1 MSKISMK
8 AGGFQKWFA
17 TVVASSD
24 KEGFGSDTKF
34 NKLIESEGWDPDD
47 IEVKIS
53 LNGVEFS
60 NLDDFFAR
68 VDQHIENEAHRL
80 SEVDASNQKKLDAI
94 REVLNNGYQDD

>member
-17 TVVASSD
+17 TVIASSD
-24 KEGFGSDTKF
+24 NEGFGKDSKF
-34 NKLIESEGWDPDD
+34 NKLIEAEGWNPDD

-60 NLDDFFAR
+60 NLDDFFSR
-68 VDQHIENEAHRL
+68 VDQHIENESHRL
-80 SEVDASNQKKLDAI
+80 AEVDASNQKKLEAI
-94 REVLNNGYQDD
+94 REVLNSGYEDD

>member
-17 TVVASSD
+17 TVIASSD

-34 NKLIESEGWDPDD
+34 NRLIEAEGWNPDD

-53 LNGVEFS
+53 LNGVDFD
-60 NLDDFFAR
+60 NLDDFFSR
-68 VDQHIENEAHRL
+68 VDQHIENESHRL
-80 SEVDASNQKKLDAI
+80 AEVDANNQKKLDAI
-94 REVLNNGYQDD
+94 REVLNNGCEED